1 MSADLSFLWFPT
13 AFGLIAAV
21 FLLFSR
27 WPGWVGFP
35 LSILAI
41 RFGVDA
47 GLSPLLRYQFG
58 IGQLKVEDATI
69 VRPPGPEEIGGA
81 VFTLVLGY
89 GCIALGMLMVRAFA
103 RRVVPAASHPQQ
115 ASLETARRG
124 YRAATWVF
132 MFGLFI
138 NIVTVAMAGS
148 GLDDLGEIASS
159 RAAFTNEAAYSSA
172 WFNYAWVLRTCMQIG
187 AIAMLIF
194 AYRMRRNIPLSWAA
208 NALYFAVQAIYGGRT
223 TIVVGGLVL
232 AIVYHH
238 GIRKIRSL
246 SLLVIVGLVISAL
259 SYIATVR
266 HGAGSVPQAMVMSVA
281 QMASGRAMEEVAFAR
296 RDFPDRMPYFY
307 GSTIA
312 SGLSMALP
320 GTDIGKNLW
329 RTIEMEYLGPN
340 YKRFGIGGQTISTTG
355 ESYMNFGFPGV
366 ILVALMAGLVF
377 GSVYEWQRRNPTN
390 PFAVLLAA
398 LITAVFI
405 VAIYKKLGTR
415 LSDIPMRMLV
425 PLGFIAAYAAGGRYL
440 RTWTTMVAFVLVG
453 LVLFRFLRA
462 DLIKYLTL
470 VVIVSLYYYS
480 VVVQVAFTRVEN
492 YRQMMSARRSGADSG
507 EDGKDEEDESDRGS
521 TDLPVNRPVQ
531 RG

>member
-1 MSADLSFLWFPT
+1 MSADLSFLWFTT
-13 AFGLIAAV
+13 AFGLISAV
-21 FLLFSR
+21 VLLFSR

-47 GLSPLLRYQFG
+47 GLSPLLRYQFE
-58 IGQLKVEDATI
+58 IGQLEVADVTI
-69 VRPPGPEEIGGA
+69 VRPPAPDEIGGA
-81 VFTLVLGY
+81 VLTLMLGY
-89 GCIALGMLMVRAFA
+89 GCIALGMLLVRAFS
-103 RRVVPAASHPQQ
+103 RRMAAATHPQQ

-132 MFGLFI
+132 LFGLAI

-208 NALYFAVQAIYGGRT
+208 NVLYFAVQAIYGGRT

-238 GIRKIRSL
+238 GIRKIRSA
-246 SLLVIVGLVISAL
+246 SLLVIVGVVLSAL

-266 HGAGSVPQAMVMSVA
+266 HGAGSIPQAMVMSVA

-307 GSTIA
+307 GSTIV

-320 GTDIGKNLW
+320 GTDVGKNLW

-340 YKRFGIGGQTISTTG
+340 YKKTGIGGQTISTTG

-377 GSVYEWQRRNPTN
+377 GSVYEWQRRNPKN

-398 LITAVFI
+398 LVTAVFI

-425 PLGFIAAYAAGGRYL
+425 PLGFIAAYAAGGKYL
-440 RTWTTMVAFVLVG
+440 RTWVTMVGVVLAG
-453 LVLFRFLRA
+453 LVMFRFLRA

-470 VVIVSLYYYS
+470 IVIIAVYYYS
-480 VVVQVAFTRVEN
+480 VVVQVAFTRVEAR
-492 YRQMMSARRSGADSG
+492 RQLSAARRSDPGSA
-507 EDGKDEEDESDRGS
+507 EDDKSDEDESGGS
-521 TDLPVNRPVQ
+521 ADLPVNKPAW